1 MKKIYIK
8 ILHGLIHVGALIFSA
23 IGLKAV
29 FDSHNLN
36 IKDGKLSPIPNMYSL
51 HSWMGIITVVLFGL
65 QVRTVKH
72 RHFRLQS
79 DICRLINVTWEV
91 FKLYS
96 WLKQVN
102 DCYLKT
108 TQHKSKM
115 ATTTGHCS
123 TKYSLALWMTC
134 ILLETANLLIKP
146 NTALII
152 SLLLSTWY
160 MYLPFLHSACC

>member
-1 MKKIYIK
+1 VKKIYIK

-79 DICRLINVTWEV
+79 DICRLINVT
-91 FKLYS
+91 
-96 WLKQVN
+96 
-102 DCYLKT
+102 
-108 TQHKSKM
+108 
-115 ATTTGHCS
+115 
-123 TKYSLALWMTC
+123 
-134 ILLETANLLIKP
+134 
-146 NTALII
+146 
-152 SLLLSTWY
+152 
-160 MYLPFLHSACC
+160 

>member
-1 MKKIYIK
+1 
-8 ILHGLIHVGALIFSA
+8 
-23 IGLKAV
+23 V
-29 FDSHNLN
+29 FNKNSEVCL
-36 IKDGKLSPIPNMYSL
+36 KDGKLSPIPNMYSL

-123 TKYSLALWMTC
+123 TKYSLAIWMTC
-134 ILLETANLLIKP
+134 ILLETANLLKNLNWRKRAKNSFSFSSHHPIK
-146 NTALII
+146 
-152 SLLLSTWY
+152 
-160 MYLPFLHSACC
+160 